1 MSQLVKFTGNLSQ
14 ELNLSLEKISNA
26 QQDALEQASKSIVIL
41 QEVMSRLKE
50 FIRTYRFVSV
60 EEEIHFF
67 KDTKPTFL
75 SQLLHQ
81 EKVFDLKLNQP
92 CADKTQ
98 IQAFY
103 NQSLE
108 HLQQFARTNAKF
120 YQYMLAGS
128 TALDQEYFTCKQV
141 DSRQDDAW
149 FHTRHDAT
157 LATLWAN
164 HMTTVFIQDELQH
177 LTTTAHLQGMLRWT
191 ASKAALIELI
201 YALYYTGSVNSGRD
215 IKSIVKGVEVC
226 FNTNLGNYYKTFQ
239 DLRLRKKGQTAFL
252 DHLREKLQLRMDEFD

>member
-1 MSQLVKFTGNLSQ
+1 MSQLVKFTDNLSQ
-14 ELNLSLEKISNA
+14 ELSLALEKINST
-26 QQDALEQASKSIVIL
+26 QQEALEQASKSIIIL
-41 QEVMSRLKE
+41 QEVTDKLKE

-67 KDTKPTFL
+67 KNTKPTFL

-81 EKVFDLKLNQP
+81 ENVFNLKLNQP
-92 CADKTQ
+92 CADKAQ
-98 IQAFY
+98 IQNFY

-120 YQYMLAGS
+120 YQYMLSGS
-128 TALDQEYFTCKQV
+128 TSQDQEFFTCKQAQETQV
-141 DSRQDDAW
+141 EAW
-149 FHTRHDAT
+149 FHTRHDST

-164 HMTTVFIQDELQH
+164 QMTTAFIFHECEH
-177 LTTTAHLQGMLRWT
+177 LSTTTHLQGLLRWT
-191 ASKAALIELI
+191 ASKASLIELI

-226 FNTNLGNYYKTFQ
+226 FNIRLGNYYKTFQ
-239 DLRLRKKGQTAFL
+239 DLRLRKKGQTTFL
-252 DHLREKLQLRMDEFD
+252 DHLREKLQLRMDEFY